1 MRLHGQT
8 RTRVR
13 SCGFTLIE
21 LLVVI
26 AIIALLI
33 GILLP
38 ALGAARNAGRTTVCL
53 NTLRQIS
60 LATQMYADDANGNF
74 PRSQHSSFASARA
87 PWEYA
92 LMPYLGSVMQTDP
105 QVFSR
110 FAEKHYTCP
119 LDESETPG
127 HILSYGMNVY
137 YELTTTESQTR
148 TFHRADLVPWPTR
161 TVLFS
166 ELEDNSITDH
176 IMAHFWVQFGAPTEV
191 ATHRHGHSCGCAFLD
206 GHASDL
212 RFTETFD
219 PDNNVDLWNP
229 STAH

>member
-60 LATQMYADDANGNF
+60 LVTQMYADDANGNF

-137 YELTTTESQTR
+137 YELTTTESQAR
-148 TFHRADLVPWPTR
+148 TFHRARRRRSRAAVDAHPRRHLFLGANGR
-161 TVLFS
+161 TSRSQPCSRHRQWRRWRARCRDAQRGRLS
-166 ELEDNSITDH
+166 
-176 IMAHFWVQFGAPTEV
+176 APV
-191 ATHRHGHSCGCAFLD
+191 
-206 GHASDL
+206 
-212 RFTETFD
+212 
-219 PDNNVDLWNP
+219 
-229 STAH
+229 